1 MDFVDVIA
9 RAFAST
15 SKYAVKRRLGE
26 FLGAIVVGEGEIFR
40 KSLRALWA
48 VSPETAAAK
57 KETTGSLAARMSSF
71 LRRVGDEG
79 CFLTRI
85 AVVAVAEGLYA
96 GWAERASDEDVER
109 TSRRETTP
117 SSDGDVDDE
126 TLFRMEQELYA
137 KWIHPLHASE
147 EFKEAVKDFI
157 DAFEEAWD
165 DADDEARAR
174 AKRAIDEMLD
184 LEVEFTRL
192 LEV

>member
-1 MDFVDVIA
+1 MLDADERVDA
-9 RAFAST
+9 RT
-15 SKYAVKRRLGE
+15 S
-26 FLGAIVVGEGEIFR
+26 LGAR
-40 KSLRALWA
+40 
-48 VSPETAAAK
+48 
-57 KETTGSLAARMSSF
+57 
-71 LRRVGDEG
+71 
-79 CFLTRI
+79 
-85 AVVAVAEGLYA
+85 
-96 GWAERASDEDVER
+96 
-109 TSRRETTP
+109 
-117 SSDGDVDDE
+117 DGDVDDE

>member
-1 MDFVDVIA
+1 M
-9 RAFAST
+9 
-15 SKYAVKRRLGE
+15 
-26 FLGAIVVGEGEIFR
+26 GAIVVGEGEIFR

-117 SSDGDVDDE
+117 SSDGDVERTSRRETTPSSDGDVDDE
-126 TLFRMEQELYA
+126 TLFRMEQELCA